1 MRSILILTV
10 AVLLIAA
17 ACSSD
22 DDTSVATDPGE
33 GSGETGSDDGGP
45 DAGGTDIQGSWTLV
59 MLVEEGDMAI
69 PLPEDA
75 TIDLRIDDSEVGGTA
90 ACNSYGGSVE
100 IGEDGSFVASDLFQ
114 TEMACEPPEL
124 MEMETRYLTA
134 LDAAT
139 AWMIEDG
146 RLTLTGPDAVL
157 VFERTPDPV
166 DAALETTVWQL
177 DSFYD
182 GTGPDGSVT
191 NQLGME
197 AVALTISADAATLE
211 SPCGS
216 ASGTVESDA
225 DGQGSIRVMLT
236 LTDEQ
241 CSDEERVLIDDALA
255 RLGRADRYQIEA
267 SRLTLSSGEDPV
279 IGFTAR

>member
-1 MRSILILTV
+1 MRHILILAV
-10 AVLLIAA
+10 AVLLLAA
-17 ACSSD
+17 ACSAD
-22 DDTSVATDPGE
+22 DDASVATDPGD

-45 DAGGTDIQGSWTLV
+45 DASGTNIEGSWTLV
-59 MLVEEGDMAI
+59 MLVAEGDMVI

-75 TIDLRIDDSEVGGTA
+75 TIDLQIDGSEVGGTA

-100 IGEDGSFVASDLFQ
+100 IGEDGSFVTGDLFQ

-139 AWMIEDG
+139 AWVIEDG
-146 RLTLTGPDAVL
+146 QLTLTGPDAVL

-166 DAALETTVWQL
+166 DVALENTVWQL

-191 NQLGME
+191 NQMGME
-197 AVALTISADAATLE
+197 AVTLTMSAGTATLE
-211 SPCGS
+211 SPCGT
-216 ASGTVESDA
+216 ASGSVEVDA
-225 DGQGSIRVMLT
+225 DGRGSIRVTLT
-236 LTDEQ
+236 LTDQ
-241 CSDEERVLIDDALA
+241 PCSDEELALLDDALA
-255 RLGRADRYQIEA
+255 RMGQADRYEIEA
-267 SRLTLSSGEDPV
+267 SRLTLSSGDDPV